1 MTGFR
6 RILGRGLLGLAG
18 LVAVSYACDYG
29 YAKARNAPFAD
40 VQIERYLAIAEHFNK
55 IGYEPTTPVTERCV
69 YSLFP
74 HFGYAP
80 CWYLTRHTVRYIKI
94 G

>member
-1 MTGFR
+1 MGVR
-6 RILGRGLLGLAG
+6 RAVGKGLLA
-18 LVAVSYACDYG
+18 LVAFAAVLYACDYG
-29 YAKARNAPFAD
+29 YARARHEPFAD
-40 VQIERYLAIAEHFNK
+40 VQVDRFLAIAEHFNK
-55 IGYEPTTPVTERCV
+55 VGYERTTPVTERCV

-80 CWYLTRHTVRYIKI
+80 CWYLTRHTVRFVKI